1 MKTQVS
7 TLIRDVMI
15 ALNEVDPNEA
25 GFVGDKDNADLETRI
40 TSEIEPAV
48 DAVHQKAAMKDLA
61 LDAAVD
67 ILYDGEG
74 SEPWFRYKNS
84 TGMLTILLKSHS
96 EGYEGMALG
105 IDILRMVCARAKP
118 WPFDVDNVVFPDDP
132 LYEIVIDKY
141 VGAQSDF
148 PAVTQRK
155 KQIATDGRRVIMDT
169 LELRCL
175 DQQSDWAHVTVIPRA
190 KIEEGMVDIDS
201 KQYEKVVTAIA
212 EKVKENE

>member
-25 GFVGDKDNADLETRI
+25 DFVGDKDNADLETRI
-40 TSEIEPAV
+40 KSKIVATV
-48 DAVHQKAAMKDLA
+48 DAVHQQAAMQDLA
-61 LDAAVD
+61 LDATLD
-67 ILYDGEG
+67 ICYDGE
-74 SEPWFRYKNS
+74 SDEPWFRFKNS

-96 EGYEGMALG
+96 EGYENHALG
-105 IDILRMVCARAKP
+105 IDILRMVCARAKA
-118 WPFDVDNVVFPDDP
+118 WPFDVGNVVFPDDP
-132 LYEIVIDKY
+132 LYEIVTDKY

-155 KQIATDGRRVIMDT
+155 KQIAIDGHRVMMDT

-175 DQQSDWAHVTVIPRA
+175 DQQSDWAHVTVIPCA
-190 KIEEGMVDIDS
+190 KIEEETVDIDS
-201 KQYEKVVTAIA
+201 KMYDKVVTAIA

>member
-1 MKTQVS
+1 MKTQVCK
-7 TLIRDVMI
+7 LIRDVMI
-15 ALNEVDPNEA
+15 TLNEVNPNEA
-25 GFVGDKDNADLETRI
+25 SFVGDKDNADIETRI
-40 TSEIEPAV
+40 EKKIEPTV

-67 ILYDGEG
+67 ILYNGDS
-74 SEPWFRYKNS
+74 SEPWFRFKNS

-96 EGYEGMALG
+96 EGYEDQALG
-105 IDILRMVCARAKP
+105 IDLLRMVCARAKP

-155 KQIATDGRRVIMDT
+155 KQIVIDGRRVIMDT

-175 DQQSDWAHVTVIPRA
+175 EQESDWAHVTVIPRA

-201 KQYEKVVTAIA
+201 KMYEKVVTAIA
-212 EKVKENE
+212 EKVKNEK